1 MDSQIIKSQKVD
13 IWIYSE
19 AIEIEAIQKGVN
31 SKDQIEWFLSISEPV
46 VSYIILKNIYIYLL
60 SEWLILLFYDSEGL
74 QSELVINKAMMI
86 DSELI
91 PESVLI

>member
-60 SEWLILLFYDSEGL
+60 SEWLILLFSDSEGL